1 MSKKYKIDDLTME
14 NIATYMDNEIRE
26 KVHSQEAPC
35 SNEHFLVAYYE
46 ELQLGEQCN
55 TEGFFDI
62 LLYKF
67 DINIEELQDIERVKS
82 YDECIISL
90 ETLQDLEKEC
100 VVEFCVNNGSSGHR
114 IGKYWY
120 TLHLINGTDVEV
132 YTW

>member
-1 MSKKYKIDDLTME
+1 MSKKYNIDDLTME
-14 NIATYMDNEIRE
+14 NIVAYMNDELRE
-26 KVHSQEAPC
+26 KLHLKEAPC

-46 ELQLGEQCN
+46 ELQSSEQHN

-62 LLYKF
+62 LLYEF

-82 YDECIISL
+82 YDGCIISL
-90 ETLQDLEKEC
+90 ERLQDLEREC
-100 VVEFCVNNGSSGHR
+100 VVEFCVNNGLSGHK

-120 TLHLINGTDVEV
+120 TLHLVNGTDVEV

>member
-1 MSKKYKIDDLTME
+1 MSKKYNIDDLTME
-14 NIATYMDNEIRE
+14 NIATFMDNKLRE
-26 KVHSQEAPC
+26 KVHSREVPC

-46 ELQLGEQCN
+46 ELQLSEQHN

-62 LLYKF
+62 LLYEF

-90 ETLQDLEKEC
+90 ERLQDLEREC

-114 IGKYWY
+114 IGKNWY

-132 YTW
+132 YV

>member
-1 MSKKYKIDDLTME
+1 MSKKYNIDDLTME
-14 NIATYMDNEIRE
+14 NIVAYMNDELRE
-26 KVHSQEAPC
+26 KVHSKEAPC

-46 ELQLGEQCN
+46 ELQSSEQHN

-62 LLYKF
+62 LLYEF

-82 YDECIISL
+82 YDGCIISL
-90 ETLQDLEKEC
+90 ETLQDLEREY

-120 TLHLINGTDVEV
+120 ILHLVNGIDVEV
-132 YTW
+132 YV

>member
-1 MSKKYKIDDLTME
+1 MSRKYNIDDLTME
-14 NIATYMDNEIRE
+14 NIATYMDDEVRE
-26 KVHSQEAPC
+26 KVHSKEAPC

-46 ELQLGEQCN
+46 ELQSGEQYN

-62 LLYKF
+62 LLYEF
-67 DINIEELQDIERVKS
+67 NINIEELQDIERVTS
-82 YDECIISL
+82 YNGCIISL
-90 ETLQDLEKEC
+90 ERLQDLEKEY

-120 TLHLINGTDVEV
+120 TLHLLNGTDVEV

>member
-1 MSKKYKIDDLTME
+1 MSKKYNIDDLTME
-14 NIATYMDNEIRE
+14 NIATYMDDELRE
-26 KVHSQEAPC
+26 KVHSKEAPC

-46 ELQLGEQCN
+46 ELQSSEQHN

-62 LLYKF
+62 LFYEF

-82 YDECIISL
+82 YDRCIISL
-90 ETLQDLEKEC
+90 ERLQDLEREC
-100 VVEFCVNNGSSGHR
+100 VVEFCVNNGLSGHM

-132 YTW
+132 YV